1 MKYAIRHIGTSEFLS
16 NFDSYGDPE
25 WVQGWDN
32 SDMLLY
38 PTLEEAQKDLEKA
51 HGNLYSYLG
60 ADSPSMAMIEEIT
73 KMDDEEMI
81 EGPW

>member
-16 NFDSYGDPE
+16 SFDRCGDPE

-51 HGNLYSYLG
+51 H
-60 ADSPSMAMIEEIT
+60 DSPSMAMIEEIT